1 MSVLFKTLVLGI
13 LGGLCGG
20 ILSLT
25 PWITHL
31 EEDIGLTRLFHQR
44 GPRAAPRDVV
54 IIAIDKDSADR
65 FGIKGG
71 PNEWPRDLHT
81 RLLKKLSQA
90 GASAISFDILFKKH
104 RSEVDDQALGQAMS
118 DAGNVI
124 LIEGLAR
131 ESIDTQG
138 SAGTP
143 AEMLIEKL
151 VLPIPVL
158 TEAAVA
164 MAPFPLPK
172 VPVRVSQF
180 WKFSPDAA
188 DAPTLPVVSFQLYAL
203 EVYPQF
209 LSILQKVNPG
219 DASQLPQTRDEIING
234 TGLIKFMRQL
244 RILFMKDNDLT
255 DAMLTRLK
263 SDDMKLNPQRKQLL
277 LSFVRLYRGGQ
288 SQYLNFYGPARS
300 INTIPY
306 YKVLSKESDSNTTSD
321 MTDFHN
327 KLVFIGSSEIK
338 QWEQHDGFYSVYSN
352 PETGLDVSGVEIA
365 ATATANLLD
374 GIPVKPLTPFDRV
387 LLVFCWGL
395 CLAIFCRLFTVIW
408 ATISVIGVSIIYYWS
423 AVTLFSS
430 TGIWLPLVTPLLI
443 QSPLILFAGVMW
455 TYLDTNRE
463 RRNIRKAFGFY
474 LPSKIVDRLIKEGPD
489 FGASGHLVYGICLF
503 TDAEQYTRLAEQL
516 DPKVLGALMNDYYKI
531 LFEPVRRRDG
541 IVSDV
546 VGDSMLAIW
555 TGPHPDK
562 DLRTQACHAGLELV
576 QAQHRFNELHGD
588 RPLPTRIGLHCG
600 NMLLGNV
607 GAIDHY
613 EYRAVGDIVNTA
625 TRIQG
630 VNKYLGTHLLVS
642 EETLTGVEGVLT
654 RELGEFILAGKT
666 RQIRLFEI
674 LCRQDDANES
684 LYALCDDFMQALTTF
699 RKQQWDQAGDHFKK
713 IMSRQGEDPPS
724 RYYLALCAH
733 YSKNPPPEDWEGVIN
748 LKTK

>member
-13 LGGLCGG
+13 LGGLCGV

-31 EEDIGLTRLFHQR
+31 EEDMGLTRLFHQR

-54 IIAIDKDSADR
+54 IIAIDKESADR
-65 FGIKGG
+65 LGIKGG
-71 PNEWPRDLHT
+71 PDEWPRHLHT
-81 RLLKKLSQA
+81 LLLQKLSKA
-90 GASAISFDILFKKH
+90 GASVISFDILFKNH

-118 DAGNVI
+118 DAGNVV
-124 LIEGLAR
+124 LIEGLKR

-143 AEMLIEKL
+143 SEMLIEKM
-151 VLPIPVL
+151 VQPIPAL

-164 MAPFPLPK
+164 LATFPLPK

-203 EVYPQF
+203 EGFPQF
-209 LSILQKVNPG
+209 LSILQWVNPG
-219 DASQLPQTRDEIING
+219 DAAQLPQTRDEIING
-234 TGLIKFMRQL
+234 AGLIKFMRQL
-244 RILFMKDNDLT
+244 RVMFMMDKELSH
-255 DAMLTRLK
+255 AMLARLK
-263 SDDMKLNPQRKQLL
+263 SDDVKLNPQRKQLL
-277 LSFVRLYRGGQ
+277 LSFIRLYQGGQ

-300 INTIPY
+300 ITTLPY
-306 YKVLSKESDSNTTSD
+306 YKVLSKESESNTTSNT
-321 MTDFHN
+321 MDFHD

-352 PETGLDVSGVEIA
+352 PETGLDISGVEIA
-365 ATATANLLD
+365 ATAAANLLD
-374 GIPVKPLTPFDRV
+374 GLSVRPLPTLDRIILV
-387 LLVFCWGL
+387 LSWGM
-395 CLAIFCRLFTVIW
+395 CLAIFSRMLTAVW
-408 ATISVIGVSIIYYWS
+408 ATISVIGISVLYFWS
-423 AVTLFSS
+423 ATYLFTSI
-430 TGIWLPLVTPLLI
+430 GFWLPLVTPLLI

-503 TDAEQYTRLAEQL
+503 TDAEQYTQLAEQL

-562 DLRTQACHAGLELV
+562 ELRSQACHAALELV
-576 QAQHRFNELHGD
+576 QAQHRFNEIHEGHQ
-588 RPLPTRIGLHCG
+588 LPTRIGLQCG

-642 EETLTGVEGVLT
+642 EETLSGVEGLLT
-654 RELGEFILAGKT
+654 RELGEFILVGKS
-666 RQIRLFEI
+666 RRIRLFEI
-674 LCRQDDANES
+674 LCRQDDANET
-684 LYALCDDFMQALTTF
+684 LYRMCEDFKQALAAF
-699 RKQQWDQAGDHFKK
+699 RNQQWEQAGEAFAALITHH
-713 IMSRQGEDPPS
+713 GEDPPS
-724 RYYLALCAH
+724 QYYRELCSH
-733 YSKNPPPEDWEGVIN
+733 YRLNPPPDDWEGVIN